1 MNFPVDDT
9 GYFIVCNAD
18 KDQDDFEKIMKFD
31 ELLVPYKWVNSWIP
45 KKIDEMIKL
54 LNSKSVPD
62 YTSHCKNC
70 AYDRQT
76 KNL

>member
-1 MNFPVDDT
+1 
-9 GYFIVCNAD
+9 
-18 KDQDDFEKIMKFD
+18 MKFD